1 MPVEELIKRRIKKL
15 KEMHPELDDKQ
26 LERELIPLSGE
37 EVGIRT
43 SKKRKKLW

>member
-1 MPVEELIKRRIKKL
+1 MPVEEIIKKRIKKL
-15 KEMHPELDDKQ
+15 KESHPELDDKQ

-43 SKKRKKLW
+43 VKKRKIL